1 MGENLTEPIISIIMP
16 AYNAE
21 NYIAQ
26 AIQSILDQTF
36 TNFEFIIIND
46 GSIDKTESIIK
57 KFNDPRI
64 IYVKNDL
71 NKNIVESL
79 NIGIDLARGPYI
91 ARMDAD
97 DISLPSRLETQL
109 LYLKK
114 KKLDIVGSWVINFS
128 SRHSNS
134 LLKLPIS
141 SNNIDFFT
149 LLFSPLIHS
158 TVLGRSELFKEL
170 KYCKDFEYIEDLE
183 LWIRCILSDKLIGN
197 VPELLLKY
205 RISEGQITKRKYLLQ
220 NKLSN
225 KIRGS
230 YFFSKFQNANLD
242 FEKYLN
248 DLGPKISIKDLNLGL
263 LEIYNIGKQTN
274 VDMFWIRK
282 VSTEILRRSVFNLHH
297 LRNALKNTVLTNKD
311 KMQVFRSFLVNNIK
325 FVYRAV
331 INE

>member
-1 MGENLTEPIISIIMP
+1 MDKNLDFPHISVIMP

-21 NYIAQ
+21 NFIFE
-26 AIQSILDQTF
+26 AIQSILNQTF

-46 GSIDKTESIIK
+46 GSVDKTESIIK

-64 IYVKNDL
+64 VYVKNDI
-71 NKNIVESL
+71 NKNIVDSL
-79 NIGIDLARGPYI
+79 NIGIEIARGLYI

-109 LYLKK
+109 FYLKK

-128 SRHSNS
+128 SKHSNS
-134 LLKLPIS
+134 LLQLPLN

-158 TVLGRSELFKEL
+158 TVFGRSELFKEF

-197 VPELLLKY
+197 VPEVLLKY

-230 YFFSKFQNANLD
+230 YFFSKFQNTNLD

-248 DLGPKISIKDLNLGL
+248 DLGPKITITELNLGL
-263 LEIYNIGKQTN
+263 LEIYNIGKHTN

-282 VSTEILRRSVFNLHH
+282 VSTEIFRRSVFNLRH
-297 LRNALKNTVLTNKD
+297 LRNALKNTVLTKKD

-325 FVYRAV
+325 LVYRAV
-331 INE
+331 IND